1 MPMIDL
7 HSHILPGI
15 DDGAQDVRVSLDMLA
30 ESFSQGVKTVVAT
43 PHCILRNEQDIDIFL
58 KNRNVSYD
66 FLSRAMKEDGREF
79 PELRL
84 GCELRVPEE
93 FDAMDRLLELC
104 IEDTNYL
111 ICEMPYTKWNM
122 NHYDFLYSLI
132 LKGIRPIIAHI
143 ERYYDKKKEL
153 SNLLSLDL
161 LYQVN
166 TASFSQ
172 RHIKRYIPHLFE
184 MGAVQLIG
192 SDMHN
197 LTTRKPDMK
206 KAVDKIMT
214 AYGKQRLEILL
225 NNAKAVL
232 DNKNVIPKRYPKM
245 GFWDIIKL

>member
-1 MPMIDL
+1 MIDL

-58 KNRNVSYD
+58 KNRNASYD

-122 NHYDFLYSLI
+122 NHHWKQLQDLMYHQELF
-132 LKGIRPIIAHI
+132 KNGR
-143 ERYYDKKKEL
+143 RKVKFQEL
-153 SNLLSLDL
+153 SRWEE
-161 LYQVN
+161 
-166 TASFSQ
+166 F
-172 RHIKRYIPHLFE
+172 
-184 MGAVQLIG
+184 G
-192 SDMHN
+192 
-197 LTTRKPDMK
+197 
-206 KAVDKIMT
+206 
-214 AYGKQRLEILL
+214 
-225 NNAKAVL
+225 
-232 DNKNVIPKRYPKM
+232 
-245 GFWDIIKL
+245 